1 MADFMLLMH
10 GDTTA
15 SESDA
20 AWEAYFER
28 LHGSGAFAGGSAM
41 GEVRS
46 YRNVGTPAAAAGL
59 TGFIR
64 VAAEDWAG
72 AEAFLEGNPVYAAGG
87 TVEIRAL
94 PRDGDAA

>member
-10 GDTTA
+10 GDATA
-15 SESDA
+15 PESAA
-20 AWEAYFER
+20 AWEAYFDR
-28 LHGSGAFAGGSAM
+28 LNASGAFTGGSAM

-46 YRNVGTPAAAAGL
+46 YRRAGTPAVAAGL
-59 TGFIR
+59 TGFVR
-64 VAAEDWAG
+64 VAAKDWAG

-94 PRDGDAA
+94 PREGDAA